1 MERGWKTTGSCRPV
15 EKKKEMIETQGRGR
29 SGKGKKK
36 LDGSEDGRVAKW
48 RLVFRGNDWIS
59 RVPARSVTEV
69 ASTLA
74 DRDRRTVESEKVG
87 RVENR
92 QGDVTSSFK
101 SREGRGW
108 N

>member
-1 MERGWKTTGSCRPV
+1 MEDDWIVSTGG
-15 EKKKEMIETQGRGR
+15 KKKEMIETQGRGR
-29 SGKGKKK
+29 KREEKVGRLG
-36 LDGSEDGRVAKW
+36 GGRVAKW

>member
-1 MERGWKTTGSCRPV
+1 M
-15 EKKKEMIETQGRGR
+15 EKKKEMIETQGGGR

-101 SREGRGW
+101 SRGEGW